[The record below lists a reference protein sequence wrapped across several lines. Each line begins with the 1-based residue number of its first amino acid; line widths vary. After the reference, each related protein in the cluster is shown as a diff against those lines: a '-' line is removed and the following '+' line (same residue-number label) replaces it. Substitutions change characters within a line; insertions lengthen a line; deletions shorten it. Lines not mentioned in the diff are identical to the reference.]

1 MTADRSAAAA
11 LGRLASRIEERLAP
25 DEVRRRARAV
35 VADVLA
41 TGASAAGRPD
51 VSAARDALVGTASD
65 GPCTVIGSARTAP
78 PLVAAL
84 ANALPIAAEQRQ
96 DGHRLARGHPG
107 SHVVPAVLAVAESTG
122 ASGQAVLSAV
132 LAGYEVGARVGIA
145 MGGTPPGVHD
155 IATWGTLGAAA
166 GVAHLCSAGDA
177 ETVAAAIDLAAA
189 LPVLPDAET
198 VFSGATGQHLLL
210 GVGVQ
215 LAVTCGQ
222 AAVAGLRP
230 MPGTLERHF
239 ARWSAADW
247 SVDRWAS
254 SSTVEWPVEG
264 SATTDGSDD
273 GGSASEQYAD
283 RWLILEGYLKRHPT
297 CAHLHGVNDAV
308 EDLAAVGPLEA
319 AQIEAVTVRTY
330 RAAAA
335 FDGAEP
341 ANELAA
347 RFSIPWT
354 VAAGLTRRGLSGAFA
369 REVWADD
376 ELRALA
382 RRVRVEADPVLEDG
396 YPDGR
401 PALVVVRLRDGS
413 TREARAGRPRGD
425 GPDAL
430 EDADVR
436 DKPRRLLT
444 AVADGAWAD
453 AVLAAV
459 ERLAEDGVPPLTA
472 ALRALTPPR
481 G

>member
-1 MTADRSAAAA
+1 MTAEPSAAAA
-11 LGRLASRIEERLAP
+11 LGRLASRIEEQMAP
-25 DEVRRRARAV
+25 DDVGRRVRAV

-51 VSAARDALVGTASD
+51 VSAARATLVGTVSD
-65 GPCTVIGSARTAP
+65 GPCTVIGSPTTAP

-132 LAGYEVGARVGIA
+132 LAGYEVGARVGLA

-166 GVAHLCSAGDA
+166 GVAHLASGGDA
-177 ETVAAAIDLAAA
+177 GAVAAAIDLAAA

-230 MPGTLERHF
+230 VPGTLERHF

-247 SVDRWAS
+247 SVDR
-254 SSTVEWPVEG
+254 
-264 SATTDGSDD
+264 
-273 GGSASEQYAD
+273 YAGP
-283 RWLILEGYLKRHPT
+283 WLVLEGYLKRHPT

-308 EDLAAVGPLEA
+308 EGLAAGGPLEA
-319 AQIEAVTVRTY
+319 EQIEAVTVRTY

-335 FDGAEP
+335 FDEAEP

-347 RFSIPWT
+347 RFSVPWT
-354 VAAGLTRRGLSGAFA
+354 VAAGLTQRGISGAFA
-369 REVWADD
+369 REAWADD
-376 ELRALA
+376 ELRSLA
-382 RRVRVEADPVLEDG
+382 RRVRVEADPTLEDG

-401 PALVVVRLRDGS
+401 PAVVVVRLRDGS
-413 TREARAGRPRGD
+413 TREAGAGRPRGD

-430 EDADVR
+430 EDPDVR

-444 AVADGAWAD
+444 AVADEARAD

-459 ERLAEDGVPPLTA
+459 ERLAQDGVPPLTA